1 MEYRSALT
9 AITRCDRHHGVHHR
23 RFAIGLPYWFFR
35 LPIFQRIPSR
45 PVLSTVSSMISPPR
59 SLASVICWSLAAAL
73 LWAACARRWTLNG
86 GWLGLAHLSLSVEP
100 GGRWERYPA
109 LPISVSV

>member
-9 AITRCDRHHGVHHR
+9 AITRYDRHHGVHHR

-45 PVLSTVSSMISPPR
+45 TVLSTVSSTISSPR
-59 SLASVICWSLAAAL
+59 FLGSVIFWSLAPAL
-73 LWAACARRWTLNG
+73 LWASCARRWTLNG
-86 GWLGLAHLSLSVEP
+86 WWRSRAQVTSATEP
-100 GGRWERYPA
+100 CGRTGV
-109 LPISVSV
+109 LPG